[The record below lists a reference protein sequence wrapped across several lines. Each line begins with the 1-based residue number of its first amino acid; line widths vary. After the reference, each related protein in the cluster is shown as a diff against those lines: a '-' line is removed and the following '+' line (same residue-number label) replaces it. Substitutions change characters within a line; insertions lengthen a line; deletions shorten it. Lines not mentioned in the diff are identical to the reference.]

1 LRIVQ
6 CKRRRLRI
14 VVKCGDFVDRR
25 CVGRPESG
33 QQFFRLSFE
42 LFEVRVLAHPANR

>member
-1 LRIVQ
+1 MLRT
-6 CKRRRLRI
+6 
-14 VVKCGDFVDRR
+14 VVECGDFVDRR
-25 CVGRPESG
+25 WAGCPESG